1 MDRIFWLFILI
12 IICHSSETSIPGPSS
27 LKVINRSE
35 TEIHVQWSP
44 VSSKNIINYH
54 IKADPIKS
62 YYENQPP
69 VKKEWS
75 FSNKTEKADLL
86 QLEPGTQ
93 YNITIW
99 ASTSDGDTTSISK
112 FVWTVVGA
120 PERPPVV
127 QVLKRTGK
135 TIGVKLHPAFRND
148 NSIMFYKVIV
158 LKEEPIVTFNSERLY
173 NYSEAVKNGLS
184 FYVAAQLTPEEIEK
198 VFYVGD
204 GKVYGGFY
212 NAPLSEDQSYDIM
225 QGNIISLN
233 GVTKASYSPTKTSP
247 NITPLGI
254 THRTQITGPTSST
267 LTVILATAI
276 GIFGFLLILS
286 FIIYYLL
293 RRHYGKRRPSDEL
306 VLHVQGSESEENGSV
321 PGVLQIDEDTDLG
334 DFFENLKERYWHI
347 PKNHITIHQ
356 TVLGQGEFGEVREG
370 IVFRKAHGTTTLVQ
384 QVYAPPSMDEKERKN
399 MLSELDTM
407 IRIRIHPHVVEFI
420 GVYEDR
426 DLLHIVIENSSST
439 LRGMLLR
446 SRQLTDGYVC
456 NLAEAHLIEIAF
468 GIIQGM
474 IHLSE
479 HGILHHHLSS
489 RSIVMIDG
497 YTPKIANFGLG
508 FFNPLGKK
516 LDFTRW
522 TPPESLRSAN
532 FNVKSDVW
540 SFGVLLWEICTLGG
554 TPYVILT
561 NKEIPARIFRGMRLP
576 QPKGV
581 SDELYQLML
590 HCWEFDLDERPT
602 FHELA
607 TVTQNMLLSAKDY
620 LRLDSY
626 PGFQYEK
633 FDPSADE
640 M

>member
-1 MDRIFWLFILI
+1 MDYISLLLLI
-12 IICHSSETSIPGPSS
+12 TIYYSSDALIQGPST
-27 LKVINRSE
+27 LEVINQSE
-35 TEIHVQWSP
+35 TEVHVQWSP
-44 VSSKNIINYH
+44 VSSKNVINYH
-54 IKADPIKS
+54 VKADPITS
-62 YYENQPP
+62 VFENHPP
-69 VKKEWS
+69 TKKEWS

-86 QLEPGTQ
+86 GLQPGTQ
-93 YNITIW
+93 YNITVW
-99 ASTSDGDTTSISK
+99 ASTSDGDTRRISK
-112 FVWTVVGA
+112 FVWTTVGA
-120 PERPPVV
+120 PEKPPAV
-127 QVLKRTGK
+127 QILKRKGRTMD
-135 TIGVKLHPAFRND
+135 IKLHPAFRN
-148 NSIMFYKVIV
+148 NESIMFYKVIV
-158 LKEEPIVTFNSERLY
+158 LKEEPIITFNPERLY
-173 NYSEAVKNGLS
+173 NYSEAEKNGLS
-184 FYVAAQLTPEEIEK
+184 FYIAAKLTPKEIEK

-204 GKVYGGFY
+204 GKIYGGFY
-212 NAPLSEDQSYDIM
+212 NAPLVESESYDII
-225 QGNIISLN
+225 QGNTVSLN
-233 GVTKASYSPTKTSP
+233 GVTKSSYSQTKTS
-247 NITPLGI
+247 NLAPLGI
-254 THRTQITGPTSST
+254 THRTQITGPASST

-286 FIIYYLL
+286 FVIYYLL

-321 PGVLQIDEDTDLG
+321 PGVLQIDEDTDLC
-334 DFFENLKERYWHI
+334 DFFDNLKERYWHI
-347 PKNHITIHQ
+347 PKNHINIHQ
-356 TVLGQGEFGEVREG
+356 TVLGQGEFGEIREG
-370 IVFRKAHGTTTLVQ
+370 MVFRKAHGTTTLVQ
-384 QVYAPPSMDEKERKN
+384 QIYAPPSMDEKERKN

-407 IRIRIHPHVVEFI
+407 LRIRIHPHVAEFI

-426 DLLHIVIENSSST
+426 DMLHIVIENSSST

-446 SRQLTDGYVC
+446 SRQQTDGYVC
-456 NLAEAHLIEIAF
+456 SLSETHLLDIAF
-468 GIIQGM
+468 GITQGM
-474 IHLSE
+474 IHLSD

-489 RSIVMIDG
+489 RSIIMIDG

-508 FFNPLGKK
+508 FYHPLGKK

-532 FNVKSDVW
+532 YNVKSDVW
-540 SFGVLLWEICTLGG
+540 SFGVLLWEICTIGG
-554 TPYVILT
+554 TPYVILS

-576 QPKGV
+576 QSKGV

-590 HCWEFDLDERPT
+590 HCWEFDHEERPT

-607 TVTQNMLLSAKDY
+607 TVTQNMLISAKDY